1 MSMFMRISMRIS
13 NSMFMRIR
21 EQHDVDYI
29 MLLMRISMRI
39 SMSSMSMFMRIS
51 IMTSS

>member
-13 NSMFMRIR
+13 MYSSMSMFMRIR

-29 MLLMRISMRI
+29 MLLMRI
-39 SMSSMSMFMRIS
+39 
-51 IMTSS
+51 T